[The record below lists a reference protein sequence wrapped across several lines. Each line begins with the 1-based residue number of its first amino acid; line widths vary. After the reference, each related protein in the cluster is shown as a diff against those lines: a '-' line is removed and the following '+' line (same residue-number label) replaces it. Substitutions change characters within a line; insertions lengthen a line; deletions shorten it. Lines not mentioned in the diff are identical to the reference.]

1 MGQRLSRAKASL
13 RDSGARFELPEPADL
28 PSRVSAVLD
37 VLHLVFNE
45 GYARTTGHALVDPA
59 LTREAIRLTRQLYA
73 ALPDHDEVAGALA
86 LMLLTSAREPGRTE
100 RGNLVRLADQD
111 RSRWDRAVIG
121 EGVAILERVL
131 PHGHV
136 GRFQLQAAIAAVHAE
151 APSWP
156 DTDWLQL
163 SLLYQMLS
171 DIAPSPAVTLNRA
184 VAVAMAQGLEH
195 GLAIVQDLLEES
207 PAMSRHHRT
216 FAVRAHLRELAG
228 DLGGAMADYRRAAQL
243 TASGPEQRYLNA
255 RVARLSQL

>member
-1 MGQRLSRAKASL
+1 
-13 RDSGARFELPEPADL
+13 
-28 PSRVSAVLD
+28 
-37 VLHLVFNE
+37 
-45 GYARTTGHALVDPA
+45 
-59 LTREAIRLTRQLYA
+59 
-73 ALPDHDEVAGALA
+73 
-86 LMLLTSAREPGRTE
+86 MLLTSAREPGRTDE
-100 RGNLVRLADQD
+100 RGDLVRLADQD
-111 RSRWDRAVIG
+111 RSRWDRALIA

-151 APSWP
+151 APSWA

-171 DIAPSPAVTLNRA
+171 DLAPSPAVTLNRA
-184 VAVAMAQGLEH
+184 VAVAMALGPEH

-255 RVARLSQL
+255 RVARLGQL